1 MLSQMIGD
9 VKCFE
14 SNKTMSFKISDNKL
28 LKKYIQ
34 IWNLVRNLLSKK
46 CDSQPVYDDND
57 RYIKTRIKIY
67 DVM

>member
-14 SNKTMSFKISDNKL
+14 SNKAMSFKISDNKL

-34 IWNLVRNLLSKK
+34 ISNLVRNLLNKK